1 MEEKPW
7 PWNQHTR
14 LRNCLPHELKKKESL
29 PSLNSLSLSVYTCLI
44 YPSGFS
50 QRIFG
55 KIKEILLTITCH
67 EVAGTRDQPGD
78 QHEGAVG
85 RGSNCE
91 AQLGT
96 SRQILPAAQL

>member
-1 MEEKPW
+1 MSVRAEESLFQDRCDGGEAL

-14 LRNCLPHELKKKESL
+14 LRNSLPHELKRKESL

-55 KIKEILLTITCH
+55 KIKEILLTIISH

-78 QHEGAVG
+78 Q
-85 RGSNCE
+85 
-91 AQLGT
+91 
-96 SRQILPAAQL
+96 